1 MVTGIVFTLSLQNSC
16 WQCWERRGG
25 QVRKGRAP
33 SLVYATQTSD
43 PSFPILLLSPPSHC
57 VEEDKKS
64 LFWVSF
70 LVSIWKDFIW
80 PRADLTLEGFFWPV
94 MKRQKPQGKEFFLLI
109 PSQSTEIQ
117 EREWIVAKSWPLWF
131 AMWSQK
137 YNQHQEYL
145 GRESFFS
152 CY

>member
-1 MVTGIVFTLSLQNSC
+1 MVTSIVFTLSLQNGC

-33 SLVYATQTSD
+33 SLAYAIQTND
-43 PSFPILLLSPPSHC
+43 PSFPLLLSNPSHC
-57 VEEDKKS
+57 VEEDRKS

-70 LVSIWKDFIW
+70 LVSIWKDFTW
-80 PRADLTLEGFFWPV
+80 PCANLTLEGIFWPV
-94 MKRQKPQGKEFFLLI
+94 MKRQKPQEEEFFSCWS

-117 EREWIVAKSWPLWF
+117 EHEYIVAKSWPPWL

-145 GRESFFS
+145 GRESFLS
-152 CY
+152 CC